1 MPRCRCR
8 CRCEPMCVCTNLLTL
23 NIPSI
28 FRSDRSPAVPQNAMP
43 QALRVAGEFLRLKNS
58 PPTEIP
64 NRLQLK
70 QPEIRVQE
78 QPMQENDAQGEQEG
92 ERQKRQGC
100 KQTKQTNR
108 GLVHKLGNIFGRRR

>member
-1 MPRCRCR
+1 
-8 CRCEPMCVCTNLLTL
+8 
-23 NIPSI
+23 
-28 FRSDRSPAVPQNAMP
+28 MP

-58 PPTEIP
+58 PPNEIP

-92 ERQKRQGC
+92 ERPKRQGC
-100 KQTKQTNR
+100 KQTKENNR
-108 GLVHKLGNIFGRRR
+108 SLVHKLANVFVGRRR

>member
-1 MPRCRCR
+1 LCLGVGVGVSLCV
-8 CRCEPMCVCTNLLTL
+8 CVCTNLLTF

-28 FRSDRSPAVPQNAMP
+28 FRSDRSPAVPRNAMP

-58 PPTEIP
+58 PPNEIP

-78 QPMQENDAQGEQEG
+78 QPMQENDAQGEQED